1 MNLRYIFVLI
11 YVVTALIAILAIPSY
26 EKAGMQAFE
35 DPSDVSNSFI
45 YFGAI
50 LGFTAFI
57 LVIAKYRE
65 DFLHLMMFLLIL
77 ISIYYVFLPFLGQ
90 FSIIPSV
97 VIVYLLLKRSNWLVI
112 DIAALLLAAGITS
125 IFGIS
130 LEPLPVIVL
139 MVVLAV
145 YDAISVYKTKHMIS
159 LAESVTKL
167 KLPMLFI
174 VPHSRKFKLEE
185 LKNAKGKASFMG
197 VGDAVV
203 PNILVVSAQTF
214 SNSSSIG
221 FIKIS
226 ALFTLAGGIVGLLS
240 LLYLMEKKSEAHPGL
255 PFINSGAIAG
265 FILSYML

>member
-1 MNLRYIFVLI
+1 
-11 YVVTALIAILAIPSY
+11 
-26 EKAGMQAFE
+26 
-35 DPSDVSNSFI
+35 
-45 YFGAI
+45 
-50 LGFTAFI
+50 LG
-57 LVIAKYRE
+57 Y
-65 DFLHLMMFLLIL
+65 
-77 ISIYYVFLPFLGQ
+77 S
-90 FSIIPSV
+90 SIIPSV
-97 VIVYLLLKRSNWLVI
+97 IIVYLLLKRSNWLVI

-174 VPHSRKFKLEE
+174 IPYSRKFKLEE
-185 LKNAKGKASFMG
+185 LKDARGKASFMG
-197 VGDAVV
+197 VGDAVI

-214 SNSSSIG
+214 SNSPSIG

-226 ALFTLAGGIVGLLS
+226 ALFTLAGGIVGLLL
-240 LLYLMEKKSEAHPGL
+240 LLYLMEKKSGAHPGL
-255 PFINSGAIAG
+255 PFLNSGAIAG

>member
-1 MNLRYIFVLI
+1 MNIRYVFVLI
-11 YVVTALIAILAIPSY
+11 YVVTALIAVAATPRY
-26 EKAGMQAFE
+26 EEAGMQAFE
-35 DPSDVSNSFI
+35 DPSDIFNSLV

-77 ISIYYVFLPFLGQ
+77 ISIYYVFLPFLGH
-90 FSIIPSV
+90 FSIIPSAI
-97 VIVYLLLKRSNWLVI
+97 IVFLLLKKLNWLVI
-112 DIAALLLAAGITS
+112 DVAALLLAAGITS

-139 MVVLAV
+139 MAALAV
-145 YDAISVYKTKHMIS
+145 YDAVSVYKTKHMIS

-174 VPHSRKFKLEE
+174 VPYSRKFRLEE
-185 LKNAKGKASFMG
+185 LKDAKGKASFMG
-197 VGDAVV
+197 VGDAVI
-203 PNILVVSAQTF
+203 PNILVVSAQMF
-214 SNSSSIG
+214 SNSPYVG

-226 ALFTLAGGIVGLLS
+226 ALLTLIGGVIGLFVLLS
-240 LLYLMEKKSEAHPGL
+240 LMEKKSGAHPGL
-255 PFINSGAIAG
+255 PFLNTGAIAG
-265 FILSYML
+265 FILSHWL